1 MIVSM
6 TAGITSPSPHPPTP
20 PLLLNVAPPAR
31 SNSDMEAGVQPLDA
45 VLIQLNLKS
54 HDLVA
59 ASAEHLTHKEVQKG
73 RRGRRLTANLQGKI
87 VRALSTVARQPF
99 AARDLFTYEGR

>member
-1 MIVSM
+1 M
-6 TAGITSPSPHPPTP
+6 TAGTTSPSPPSPIA
-20 PLLLNVAPPAR
+20 PLLLNGVPPAR
-31 SNSDMEAGVQPLDA
+31 SKSDMEAGVQPLDA
-45 VLIQLNLKS
+45 VLLQLQLKS

-87 VRALSTVARQPF
+87 VRALSAVAGRPF
-99 AARDLFTYEGR
+99 AARELFTYEGR

>member
-1 MIVSM
+1 MS
-6 TAGITSPSPHPPTP
+6 AGPATETV
-20 PLLLNVAPPAR
+20 PLHLNAATPAR
-31 SNSDMEAGVQPLDA
+31 SNPAMEAGPQPLDTLMPELGLDNHA
-45 VLIQLNLKS
+45 
-54 HDLVA
+54 LVA

-87 VRALSTVARQPF
+87 VRALSAVAGQPF